1 MPASNETI
9 TVSSVQELKNA
20 LAQATGGETILL
32 ESGSYGS
39 VDLKGYQFS
48 EFVTVKSADGN
59 MGAVFEDLGIYDSS
73 YLRVDNV
80 HVSNSGNG
88 SASAP
93 LVTVDGGSRNIEFIN
108 SEVNGRV
115 DNNYD
120 GFYGIHSGDATSVR
134 FENNFVHDV
143 KHGGV
148 FVGTDDIQVVGNT
161 FDHVRTDSMKF
172 ISNRGGLVENNT
184 GARHV
189 HPGATDH
196 VDFIQ
201 FQGAPSHD
209 FVIRGNVYL
218 PETDHL
224 SQGIFMG
231 DVGSYS
237 NFLIENNIIYTG
249 LVRGISI
256 KQGTDIT
263 VQNNTVLTIPEAG
276 HNAAAIIIPSGSS
289 NVSQNN
295 VTGAKS
301 NGSTSGSN
309 YTAQFSDPNG
319 SAYYDDFYVNASE
332 GRGITLEDLRPVAGG
347 PVDFGSGMG
356 AEERIAELLGSLDN
370 SASAVDDSLSVQ
382 EGDSVTFDGQDL
394 LSNDSDSDG
403 DALSIDSLGQPANG
417 TIVDNGD
424 GTYTYTPDAD
434 FSGTDSFTYTVTDN
448 NGSQDQAT
456 VSVEVSD
463 TPDAPVAA
471 DDRVSVRADG
481 SKTIDVLANDSDPD
495 GDPISLDSFD
505 QPTHGTLSQN
515 SDGTL
520 TYTPD
525 SGYLGS
531 DNFTYTISDGTGRTD
546 TATVSIDVNDFP
558 TPTYE
563 DGSLNFD
570 GTTNS
575 AVVVDHQSAFELPN
589 GTLELAFTADTVS
602 GRQGLFSKDASG
614 NGDGGHL
621 TVLIED
627 GDLVVRLQSDG
638 GVSVPVLTASNAVS
652 VGEAHHAAITF
663 GDAGL
668 KLYVDGELAGQASYT
683 GGIAS
688 NTEPMV
694 IGANQWASS
703 DNTADS
709 IQDAFDGQIG
719 TVALYGEALSQ
730 ADIQAL
736 AGQAPSEPSE
746 PSNTAPVAGDDSVT
760 TDADTAVTLDV
771 LANDS
776 DGDGDTLDIG
786 SLGSP
791 SNGTVVENADGTL
804 TYTPDADFSGSDSF
818 TYTVNDGNGGS
829 DTATVSVTVN
839 EVQDNPNAVSDEAT
853 VTGGESV
860 TVDVLANDT
869 DPDGDPLSLDSFEQ
883 PSSGTVVE
891 NADGTLTYTANSG
904 FSGSDSFTYTISDG
918 TGRTDT
924 ATVSIDVT
932 EPAGGDSSAV
942 LEETGLT
949 FDGSKR
955 SAVVLDHDPTYELPN
970 GTLELAFTADTVS
983 GRQGLFSKD
992 SKGNDDGGHLTVLI
1006 ENGDLVARLQ
1016 SDGSVN
1022 VPALTATNAITA
1034 GQTHHVAITFGDTGL
1049 KLYVDGELAG
1059 EASYTGGIA
1068 PNLEPIVIGANQWA
1082 SGDNVADK
1090 IQDAFDGRIDTV
1102 ALHGEAMT
1110 ADEIAT
1116 LAGGGTV
1123 SEPSNTAPVAG
1134 DDSVTTDADTAV
1146 TVDVL
1151 ANDSDGDGDSLDVTS
1166 LGNPSNGTV
1175 VENADGTLTYTPDA
1189 DFSGSDS
1196 FTYTVSDGNGGS
1208 DTATVSVT
1216 VNEVQDNPDAVS
1228 DQATVTAG
1236 ESVTVDVLAND
1247 TDPDGDPLSLDSFE
1261 QPANGSVTQNADGT
1275 LTYTANSGF
1284 SGSDS
1289 FTYTI
1294 SDDTGRTD
1302 TATVDVTVNDAPDN
1316 PDAVND
1322 QATVTAGESVTLDV
1336 LANDTDPDGDP
1347 LGLDSVEQPSNGTVV
1362 QNADG
1367 TLTYTPVSGFSGSD
1381 NFSYTIS
1388 DGTGRTDTATVS
1400 IDVTEPAGSS
1410 DPNAVLEQTALTFD
1424 GTSGSALVL
1433 DHEAGY
1439 ELPNGTLE
1447 LAFTADTV
1455 SGRQGLFSKD
1465 ASGNGD
1471 GGHLTVLIEDG
1482 DLVARLQSDG
1492 GVNVPVLTASNAVS
1506 AGKAHHVALTFGDA
1520 GLKLYVDG
1528 ELAGE
1533 ASYTGGI
1540 SANSEPIVIGANQWA
1555 SSDNTA
1561 DSIQD
1566 AFDGQMSTVALY
1578 NEAMPADEIATR
1590 ADGGT
1595 VSEPS
1600 NTAPVASDD
1609 SATTDADTAVTL
1621 DVLANDSDDD
1631 GNTLDISSLSDPS
1644 NGTVVENADGTLT
1657 YTPNA
1662 GFSGSDSFTYTVS
1675 DGNGGSDTAN
1685 VNVTVNDIVDDTMG
1699 EFGQISG
1706 LTDQPQTVQLSHGF
1720 DNPVVFA
1727 MVPSENGLEPVA
1739 VRVSNVQS
1747 DSFTIQLQEPAY
1759 LDGSH
1764 VAEDVSFMVLEAGSW
1779 QLADGTRLE
1788 VGTRDASGQALT
1800 GGWEDVSFAQD
1811 FGATP
1816 AVFTQTQT
1824 TNDPDYV
1831 HTRQMPANSDGFS
1844 FAMEEEESQFL
1855 TDHGQETV
1863 GWMAI
1868 EQGSGLWDGHAFEA
1882 GSTGDRITD
1891 SGASVSFADAF
1902 DSAPQILAS
1911 VSSFD
1916 GANPVDV
1923 RYQDVDGSE
1932 VVIRVQEDQS
1942 SNTEVA
1948 HTSESVDY
1956 LAIDGSGLLT
1966 ADSVDLWA

>member
-1 MPASNETI
+1 MPVSNETI

-32 ESGSYGS
+32 ESGNYGS
-39 VDLKGYQFS
+39 VDLKGYHFS

-59 MGAVFEDLGIYDSS
+59 MGAVFEDLGIYDAS

-88 SASAP
+88 SASAR
-93 LVTVDGGSRNIEFIN
+93 LVTIDGGSQNIEFIN
-108 SEVNGRV
+108 SEVHGLV

-189 HPGATDH
+189 HPGSTDH

-237 NFLIENNIIYTG
+237 NFLIENNIVYTG
-249 LVRGISI
+249 LLRGISI
-256 KQGTDIT
+256 KEGTNIT
-263 VQNNTVLTIPEAG
+263 VQNNTVLTIPDSG
-276 HNAAAIIIPSGSS
+276 HKAAAIIIPSGSS
-289 NVSQNN
+289 NVSRNN
-295 VTGAKS
+295 VTGIEK

-309 YTAQFSDPNG
+309 YAAQYSDPNS
-319 SAYYDDFYVNASE
+319 SAYYDDFYVNAST
-332 GRGITLEDLRPVAGG
+332 GTGITIEDLRPVSGG

-356 AEERIAELLGSLDN
+356 AEQRIAELLGSLDN
-370 SASAVDDSLSVQ
+370 SVSAADDSLSVE

-403 DALSIDSLGQPANG
+403 DALSIDSVGQPANG
-417 TIVDNGD
+417 TLVDNGD
-424 GTYTYTPDAD
+424 GTYTYTPDTD

-463 TPDAPVAA
+463 TPDAPVAS
-471 DDRVSVRADG
+471 DDRVSVRADD

-495 GDPISLDSFD
+495 GDPISLDSFE
-505 QPTHGTLSQN
+505 QPAHGTLTQN

-531 DNFTYTISDGTGRTD
+531 DSFTYTINDGTGRTD

-563 DGSLNFD
+563 DGGLIFD
-570 GTTNS
+570 GTTSS
-575 AVVVDHQSAFELPN
+575 AVVVDHQSDFELPN
-589 GTLELAFTADTVS
+589 GTLELS
-602 GRQGLFSKDASG
+602 
-614 NGDGGHL
+614 
-621 TVLIED
+621 
-627 GDLVVRLQSDG
+627 
-638 GVSVPVLTASNAVS
+638 
-652 VGEAHHAAITF
+652 
-663 GDAGL
+663 
-668 KLYVDGELAGQASYT
+668 
-683 GGIAS
+683 
-688 NTEPMV
+688 
-694 IGANQWASS
+694 
-703 DNTADS
+703 
-709 IQDAFDGQIG
+709 
-719 TVALYGEALSQ
+719 
-730 ADIQAL
+730 
-736 AGQAPSEPSE
+736 
-746 PSNTAPVAGDDSVT
+746 
-760 TDADTAVTLDV
+760 
-771 LANDS
+771 
-776 DGDGDTLDIG
+776 
-786 SLGSP
+786 
-791 SNGTVVENADGTL
+791 
-804 TYTPDADFSGSDSF
+804 
-818 TYTVNDGNGGS
+818 
-829 DTATVSVTVN
+829 
-839 EVQDNPNAVSDEAT
+839 
-853 VTGGESV
+853 
-860 TVDVLANDT
+860 
-869 DPDGDPLSLDSFEQ
+869 
-883 PSSGTVVE
+883 
-891 NADGTLTYTANSG
+891 
-904 FSGSDSFTYTISDG
+904 
-918 TGRTDT
+918 
-924 ATVSIDVT
+924 
-932 EPAGGDSSAV
+932 
-942 LEETGLT
+942 
-949 FDGSKR
+949 
-955 SAVVLDHDPTYELPN
+955 
-970 GTLELAFTADTVS
+970 FTADTVS

-1006 ENGDLVARLQ
+1006 EDGDLVARLQ
-1016 SDGSVN
+1016 SDGSVS
-1022 VPALTATNAITA
+1022 VPALTASNAISV
-1034 GQTHHVAITFGDTGL
+1034 GETHHVAITFGDAGL
-1049 KLYVDGELAG
+1049 KLYVDGELADQ
-1059 EASYTGGIA
+1059 ASYTGGIA
-1068 PNLEPIVIGANQWA
+1068 PNTEPMVIGANQWA
-1082 SGDNVADK
+1082 SGDNVADS
-1090 IQDAFDGRIDTV
+1090 IQDAFDGQIGTV
-1102 ALHGEAMT
+1102 ALYGEALSQGDIQAL
-1110 ADEIAT
+1110 AD
-1116 LAGGGTV
+1116 GGTV
-1123 SEPSNTAPVAG
+1123 SEPSNTAPVAA

-1146 TVDVL
+1146 TLDVL
-1151 ANDSDGDGDSLDVTS
+1151 ANDSDGDGDTLDVTS

-1175 VENADGTLTYTPDA
+1175 VENTDGTLTYTPDA

-1216 VNEVQDNPDAVS
+1216 VNEVVDNPDAVS
-1228 DQATVTAG
+1228 DQATVTSG
-1236 ESVTVDVLAND
+1236 ESVVIDVLAND
-1247 TDPDGDPLSLDSFE
+1247 TDPDGDPLSLDSFD
-1261 QPANGSVTQNADGT
+1261 QPANGSVTQNTDGT

-1294 SDDTGRTD
+1294 SD
-1302 TATVDVTVNDAPDN
+1302 
-1316 PDAVND
+1316 
-1322 QATVTAGESVTLDV
+1322 
-1336 LANDTDPDGDP
+1336 
-1347 LGLDSVEQPSNGTVV
+1347 
-1362 QNADG
+1362 
-1367 TLTYTPVSGFSGSD
+1367 
-1381 NFSYTIS
+1381 
-1388 DGTGRTDTATVS
+1388 GTGRTDTATVS
-1400 IDVTEPAGSS
+1400 VDVNAPADSSEPS
-1410 DPNAVLEQTALTFD
+1410 AVLDETGMTFD
-1424 GTSGSALVL
+1424 GSKTSAVVL
-1433 DHEAGY
+1433 DHDAAY

-1447 LAFTADTV
+1447 LSFTADTV

-1465 ASGNGD
+1465 SKGNDD

-1492 GVNVPVLTASNAVS
+1492 SVNVPVLTASNAIS

-1540 SANSEPIVIGANQWA
+1540 APNQEPIVIGANQWA
-1555 SSDNTA
+1555 SGDEVA
-1561 DSIQD
+1561 DSIED

-1578 NEAMPADEIATR
+1578 NEAMTADKIATL

-1600 NTAPVASDD
+1600 NTAPVANDD
-1609 SATTDADTAVTL
+1609 SATTDVDTSLTL

-1631 GNTLDISSLSDPS
+1631 GDTLDISSLGDPT
-1644 NGTVVENADGTLT
+1644 NGTVVENTDGTLT

-1662 GFSGSDSFTYTVS
+1662 GFSGSDGFTYTVS

-1685 VNVTVNDIVDDTMG
+1685 VNVTVNDIVDDPMG

-1706 LTDQPQTVQLSHGF
+1706 LTDQPQTVQLSHSF

-1727 MVPSENGLEPVA
+1727 MVPSENGYQPVA

-1800 GGWEDVSFAQD
+1800 GDWEDVSFAQD

-1882 GSTGDRITD
+1882 GSTGDRVTD
-1891 SGASVSFADAF
+1891 SGTSVSFANAF

-1911 VSSFD
+1911 VSSYD
-1916 GANPVDV
+1916 GTNPVDV
-1923 RYQDVDGSE
+1923 RYEDVDGSQ
-1932 VVIRVQEDQS
+1932 VVIRLQEDQS
-1942 SNTEVA
+1942 SDTEVA
-1948 HTSESVDY
+1948 HTTESVDY
-1956 LAIDGSGLLT
+1956 MAIDGSGLLT